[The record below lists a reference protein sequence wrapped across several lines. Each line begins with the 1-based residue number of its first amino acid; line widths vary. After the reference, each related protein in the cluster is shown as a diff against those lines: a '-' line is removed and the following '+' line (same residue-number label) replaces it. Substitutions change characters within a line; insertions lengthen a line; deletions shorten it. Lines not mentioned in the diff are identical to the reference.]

1 MEREAHHTWQ
11 HDFQRH
17 IAGSRSWTLKDRC
30 QDGMRR
36 PMESHHGV
44 ALELLSSDVAAQPD
58 VDAVVN
64 ADNAQLPPVAGR
76 PARSIGRLGRV

>member
-1 MEREAHHTWQ
+1 
-11 HDFQRH
+11 
-17 IAGSRSWTLKDRC
+17 
-30 QDGMRR
+30 
-36 PMESHHGV
+36 MESHHGV